1 MSEMEEKKSELRDQM
16 NELESVIC
24 ICKLAEG
31 LRGAVL
37 SEAEGHCRGGN
48 FSTSGPAKQCSFSLF
63 VILKSFK

>member
-1 MSEMEEKKSELRDQM
+1 M

-48 FSTSGPAKQCSFSLF
+48 FSTSGPAEQCSFSLF